1 MTSDIVKRASE
12 FASKAHNGQVRKY
25 TGEPYFGHPVEVME
39 IVSEVIDDPE
49 VHAAALLHDVVED
62 TPRKRRAWKTTGSQW
77 GILRICSL
85 KST

>member
-1 MTSDIVKRASE
+1 MTSDIIKRASE

-49 VHAAALLHDVVED
+49 VHAARPS
-62 TPRKRRAWKTTGSQW
+62 PRCCRGYS
-77 GILRICSL
+77 SYN
-85 KST
+85 